1 LSTAADVGSETGH
14 PKGLYVLFFAELW
27 ERFCYYGMRALL
39 ALYIADQFF
48 RADPEAQAK
57 ASGSY
62 GGFTALVYAL
72 GVFGGA
78 VADRLLGYRRTIV
91 VGGLFIAAGEF
102 MLMVPAGNY
111 LGFDQKQLF
120 FFGLALLIVG
130 NGLFKPNISTLVGKL
145 YKPNDPRR
153 DGGFT
158 IFYMGINV
166 GAALSPILCE
176 RFATFM
182 GTNGVPDYRY
192 GFMLAGAGMLLGL
205 VCFWKFTYLFG
216 DQGLPPKGKEG
227 FGPILKVVLGGLIV
241 APGAYALLALS
252 EDAVIYTMYTAFGVI
267 ALFLLSVAFRE
278 EKEGRERMFAL
289 VLLLCLN
296 CVFWAGFEQAGN
308 SLNFFAKG
316 QLEPLTI
323 GSWSMP
329 GEWWQSV
336 NAVLIVIFGP
346 LFSAAWVALDK
357 KGKNPTIPAKF
368 GLGFLGMGLGFI
380 AINQGIGQ
388 ATAAG
393 LVMWY
398 FLLLL
403 YVLHTLGELCISPVG
418 LSMVT
423 KLAPARMT
431 GMVMGA
437 WFVSIATGNVVAG
450 KISSLAAEAKA
461 AALTPLGQVQAYGS
475 VFEYVAYA
483 GVGLGVTVI
492 VLSPMINKWMHGVK

>member
-1 LSTAADVGSETGH
+1 
-14 PKGLYVLFFAELW
+14 
-27 ERFCYYGMRALL
+27 
-39 ALYIADQFF
+39 
-48 RADPEAQAK
+48 
-57 ASGSY
+57 
-62 GGFTALVYAL
+62 
-72 GVFGGA
+72 
-78 VADRLLGYRRTIV
+78 
-91 VGGLFIAAGEF
+91 
-102 MLMVPAGNY
+102 
-111 LGFDQKQLF
+111 
-120 FFGLALLIVG
+120 
-130 NGLFKPNISTLVGKL
+130 
-145 YKPNDPRR
+145 
-153 DGGFT
+153 
-158 IFYMGINV
+158 
-166 GAALSPILCE
+166 
-176 RFATFM
+176 
-182 GTNGVPDYRY
+182 
-192 GFMLAGAGMLLGL
+192 
-205 VCFWKFTYLFG
+205 
-216 DQGLPPKGKEG
+216 
-227 FGPILKVVLGGLIV
+227 GLIV
-241 APGAYALLALS
+241 APGAYALLSLS
-252 EDAVIYTMYTAFGVI
+252 DDAVIYTMYTAFGVI

-336 NAVLIVIFGP
+336 NAVFIVLFGP
-346 LFSAAWVALDK
+346 IFSAAWVALDK

-368 GLGFLGMGLGFI
+368 GLGFLGMGLGFV

-461 AALTPLGQVQAYGS
+461 QATTALGQVQAYGS

-483 GVGLGVTVI
+483 GVGLGITVI
-492 VLSPMINKWMHGVK
+492 VLSPIINKWMHGVK